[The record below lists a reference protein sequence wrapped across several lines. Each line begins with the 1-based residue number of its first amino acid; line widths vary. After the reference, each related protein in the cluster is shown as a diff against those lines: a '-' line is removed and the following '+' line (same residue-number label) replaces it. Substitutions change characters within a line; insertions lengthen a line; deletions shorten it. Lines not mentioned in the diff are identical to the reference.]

1 MGRLTN
7 RNQKSGLRSA
17 INGFR
22 TSSKSKGWAWQEGG
36 LFEPFCERYGLI
48 PNKNRVID
56 EGLLAYHGLH
66 YRKNNLGGFLQARR
80 DSLIPAGQS
89 WL

>member
-1 MGRLTN
+1 MGLAR
-7 RNQKSGLRSA
+7 
-17 INGFR
+17 
-22 TSSKSKGWAWQEGG
+22 QED

-66 YRKNNLGGFLQARR
+66 YRKSNLGGFLQARR